1 MRNERKSCFS
11 VILVSPDEAWYVSE
25 EAGGTSEVILQSRAR
40 AEAIGAVIEILREG
54 AFLFWR
60 IFIQFGNAWNG
71 SPAELTERDVEISGG
86 CASVHNAMLSP

>member
-40 AEAIGAVIEILREG
+40 AEAIVAVIERGRLPLLADFHTVRKCV
-54 AFLFWR
+54 
-60 IFIQFGNAWNG
+60 
-71 SPAELTERDVEISGG
+71 ERVPRGTHG
-86 CASVHNAMLSP
+86 T